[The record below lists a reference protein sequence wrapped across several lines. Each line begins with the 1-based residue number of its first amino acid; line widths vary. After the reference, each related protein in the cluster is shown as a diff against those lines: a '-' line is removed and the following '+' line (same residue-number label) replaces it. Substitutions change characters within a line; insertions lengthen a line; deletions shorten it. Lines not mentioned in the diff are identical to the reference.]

1 MVARASVDVNL
12 NRYKLNLKAT
22 YVLDTMS
29 KTYIP
34 LAALVLGAGL
44 AISSYLFREDI
55 ESWTAIIM
63 ANEEDKISIEKLR
76 RITKAFRMVLE
87 AFESVEV
94 SILKLGVPKPVA
106 TPEQQKAIVE
116 ATSDVDFMYAE
127 LDTIRGS
134 PAVKTK
140 RKEMAEKLNALS
152 SRIDSLLA
160 LLGLQK

>member
-1 MVARASVDVNL
+1 
-12 NRYKLNLKAT
+12 
-22 YVLDTMS
+22 MS

-44 AISSYLFREDI
+44 AISSYLFRDDI
-55 ESWTAIIM
+55 ESWTAIFM
-63 ANEEDKISIEKLR
+63 ANEGDKISIEKLR

-87 AFESVEV
+87 AFETVEI
-94 SILKLGVPKPVA
+94 SIINSKLPKPAA
-106 TPEQQKAIVE
+106 TAEQQKAIVE

-127 LDTIRGS
+127 LDTVRGS

-140 RKEMAEKLNALS
+140 RKEMAEKLNSLS

>member
-1 MVARASVDVNL
+1 MVARASVDVNS

-22 YVLDTMS
+22 YALDTMS

-63 ANEEDKISIEKLR
+63 ANEEDKVSIEKLR
-76 RITKAFRMVLE
+76 RITKAFRMVIE

-94 SILKLGVPKPVA
+94 AILKLSIPKPIA
-106 TPEQQKAIVE
+106 TAEQQKAIVE

-140 RKEMAEKLNALS
+140 RKEMAEKLNSLS

>member
-1 MVARASVDVNL
+1 MVALASVDVNS

-22 YVLDTMS
+22 YALDTMS

-63 ANEEDKISIEKLR
+63 ANEEDKVSIEKLR

-94 SILKLGVPKPVA
+94 AILKLAIPKPIA
-106 TPEQQKAIVE
+106 TAEQQKAIVE

-140 RKEMAEKLNALS
+140 RKEMAEKLNSLS